1 MPELP
6 EVETI
11 RRDLENLIQGKAIK
25 DIRLYYDGFIK
36 YPGKDE
42 FVANLTGKKVRAT
55 GRRGKYL
62 FLHLSEGFSLVV
74 HLRMTGRILY
84 HPQGAPPDKHT
95 HGVFLFAG
103 GGELHF
109 HDVRKFGTM
118 WLITSETLCCITGLA
133 ALGPE
138 PLEEEFSAG
147 GLCQQCQKTR
157 SSIKSLLLSQKAAAG
172 IGNIYADEALFR
184 AGLNPERPADSL
196 NRGEVEKL
204 WAAIR
209 EVLQEGLKA
218 RGTSMRDY
226 RDATG
231 SSGSFQD
238 FLKVYGHK
246 GKPCP
251 RCGCMIERKK
261 IVGRSSHYCP
271 ACQKQA

>member
-11 RRDLENLIQGKAIK
+11 RRDLESIIQGKIIK
-25 DIRLYYDGFIK
+25 DVRLYYDGFVK
-36 YPGKDE
+36 YPGRDA
-42 FVANLTGKKVRAT
+42 FTANLKGKEVLGT

-62 FLHLSEGFSLVV
+62 FLHLSQDMSLVI

-84 HPQGAPPDKHT
+84 YPEGTPPLTHT
-95 HGVFLFAG
+95 RGVFVFAG
-103 GGELHF
+103 GEELHF

-118 WLITSETLCCITGLA
+118 WLISPATLSCITGLK

-138 PLEEEFSAG
+138 PLEAKFSVDF
-147 GLCQQCQKTR
+147 LCRQCQKTR
-157 SSIKSLLLSQKAAAG
+157 SPIKSLLLSQKAAAG

-184 AGLNPERPADSL
+184 AGVNPKRPCDTLSKK
-196 NRGEVEKL
+196 EVKRL
-204 WAAIR
+204 WSGIR
-209 EVLQEGLKA
+209 EVLQEGLDA

-226 RDATG
+226 LDARG

-238 FLKVYGHK
+238 CLKVYGHK

-251 RCGCMIERKK
+251 RCGCIIEREK
-261 IVGRSSHYCP
+261 IAGRSSHYCP
-271 ACQKQA
+271 ACQRQE

>member
-11 RRDLENLIQGKAIK
+11 RRDLEVFIQGKVIK
-25 DIRLYYDGFIK
+25 DIRLFYDGFIK
-36 YPGKDE
+36 YPGRDE
-42 FVANLTGKKVRAT
+42 FVANLTGKEVLGT

-62 FLHLSEGFSLVV
+62 FLHLSEDFSLVI

-84 HPQGAPPDKHT
+84 YPHGAPVVKHT

-118 WLITSETLCCITGLA
+118 WLISPQTLSCIAGLKI
-133 ALGPE
+133 LGPE
-138 PLEEEFSAG
+138 PLEAEFSVEG
-147 GLCQQCQKTR
+147 FYRLCQKTR
-157 SSIKSLLLSQKAAAG
+157 SKIKSVLLSQKAAAG

-196 NRGEVEKL
+196 NEMEVEKL
-204 WAAIR
+204 WAGIR
-209 EVLQEGLKA
+209 GVLQEGLEA

-226 RDATG
+226 LDARG

-238 FLKVYGHK
+238 FLRVYGHK

-251 RCGCMIERKK
+251 CCGCTIERKK
-261 IVGRSSHYCP
+261 IAGRSSHYCP
-271 ACQKQA
+271 ACQKQE